1 MRTLPTRVAIG
12 AGEALD
18 SYLERVSVANDLST
32 RDLFRL
38 LTEAQDTVRPPAA
51 FMMTKPAAALVS
63 RLQVLSGLTSD
74 EIERATLVRY
84 NRGRPLD
91 LTGLNP
97 CDRYSFRKV
106 AGRGWFPSHGS
117 QVCPLCLPDGGV
129 WQLHW
134 RLPMSTVCL
143 EHGTFLVPHCVGCA
157 ARFRTRRHNPLRP
170 VIHNEQPCGNPLG
183 TFTHCSM
190 SVVREVALPAPD
202 ETLRAGGRIADAIE
216 GAETLVLGSRLPP
229 NDYLAELKNL
239 TVLLFHLASRPHESH
254 FVEWVGDVQ
263 AEAAARSCELRG
275 PRWGL
280 RPPDSAVPRGLALAE
295 ADWMLSQSSPDVAVR
310 RLQQWLDLVPA
321 VPGGPQGWLVN
332 RTVMSP
338 ALKWLLVSALA
349 ARRHV
354 GLQLDHQN
362 QSIGLPLSAIPQVLD
377 ERTYRRHFAG
387 MLATQEST
395 GRLYASLCLARARES
410 GSSWSAAAARIGL
423 EPDVGRRTSRAAST
437 RLLVDPQ
444 VLAAAVHAASVEL
457 PRRGDYRALEQCVVE
472 LARSPDAW
480 FAEWSRMAKPR
491 RRTAALPY
499 AITWMWCE
507 VAQGWLETS
516 PAWTPPV
523 TRQSKAAYRVFRDTL
538 PDELGSALRALVRG
552 S

>member
-1 MRTLPTRVAIG
+1 MP
-12 AGEALD
+12 
-18 SYLERVSVANDLST
+18 
-32 RDLFRL
+32 
-38 LTEAQDTVRPPAA
+38 
-51 FMMTKPAAALVS
+51 
-63 RLQVLSGLTSD
+63 
-74 EIERATLVRY
+74 
-84 NRGRPLD
+84 
-91 LTGLNP
+91 
-97 CDRYSFRKV
+97 
-106 AGRGWFPSHGS
+106 
-117 QVCPLCLPDGGV
+117 
-129 WQLHW
+129 
-134 RLPMSTVCL
+134 
-143 EHGTFLVPHCVGCA
+143 
-157 ARFRTRRHNPLRP
+157 
-170 VIHNEQPCGNPLG
+170 
-183 TFTHCSM
+183 
-190 SVVREVALPAPD
+190 VVREVALPASD

-216 GAETLVLGSRLPP
+216 GAETPVLGSRLPP
-229 NDYLAELKNL
+229 NAYLAELKNL
-239 TVLLFHLASRPHESH
+239 TIILFHLASRPHESH
-254 FVEWVGDVQ
+254 FVEWVDDVQ

-280 RPPDSAVPRGLALAE
+280 RPPDSAVTRGLALAE

-338 ALKWLLVSALA
+338 ALRWLLVSALA

-362 QSIGLPLSAIPQVLD
+362 QSIRLPLSAIPQVLD
-377 ERTYRRHFAG
+377 ELTYRRHFAG

-395 GRLYASLCLARARES
+395 GRLYVSLCLARVRRP
-410 GSSWSAAAARIGL
+410 GSSWSSAATSIGL

-437 RLLVDPQ
+437 RLLVGPP
-444 VLAAAVHAASVEL
+444 VLGAAVRAASVDL
-457 PRRGDYRALEQCVVE
+457 PRRRNYRALERRVVE
-472 LARSPDAW
+472 LARSPDVW

-491 RRTAALPY
+491 RRTAALPH

-516 PAWTPPV
+516 PAWAPPV

-538 PDELGSALRALVRG
+538 PDELGRALRALVRG